1 MRRTSL
7 YSRSVRAPGT
17 LASPQAPGGSPGAPA
32 ADAPPAADGGAP
44 APGTG
49 KGTGTGTSTG
59 LGGWVGRQAV
69 KPAVL
74 WSAIALLG
82 LTCLATVWL
91 QTSAARQQLT
101 QQDIDAAVLH
111 SLQNQPQPS
120 ATAKAYDIISPSV
133 VRVIGLMDEKDDYKP
148 EREAPKDPPATQ
160 PGTTPGTPSDPSS
173 GGAPEQSPAGEPNPS
188 QALVGPPAP
197 PQAHARGQGTG
208 VVIVDTGVI
217 LTNFHVVHG
226 AKRIKVEFHN
236 GLVSDA
242 DLVGLH
248 PEHDLAVLKA
258 HKIPDDLP
266 AATLR
271 STGGLR
277 PGDNVAAVG
286 FPFGIG
292 PSVSSGVVSGLRRE
306 FRTADGERM
315 LTNLIQFDAAAN
327 PGNSG
332 GPLITMEGDVVGI
345 VTAILNPTEQRTFIG
360 IGFAVPIE
368 NAAALAG
375 MPPF

>member
-17 LASPQAPGGSPGAPA
+17 AAAPEAPGSSPAAPA
-32 ADAPPAADGGAP
+32 AAAAPAPEGAAPAPPANPGAGP
-44 APGTG
+44 RMGT
-49 KGTGTGTSTG
+49 
-59 LGGWVGRQAV
+59 WVERQAV
-69 KPAVL
+69 KPLVL

-82 LTCLATVWL
+82 LACLSTAGLHLT
-91 QTSAARQQLT
+91 TARQQLT
-101 QQDIDAAVLH
+101 QQDIDSAVQH
-111 SLQNQPQPS
+111 SLQNQPLPS
-120 ATAKAYDIISPSV
+120 ATAKAYDIIAPSV

-148 EREAPKDPPATQ
+148 EREAPRDPSAAQ
-160 PGTTPGTPSDPSS
+160 PGAAPGSDSAS
-173 GGAPEQSPAGEPNPS
+173 GGAPEHGPGGEPSPPP
-188 QALVGPPAP
+188 ALVGPLPL
-197 PQAHARGQGTG
+197 PQPQSQPRGQGTG

-242 DLVGLH
+242 ELVGLH

-258 HKIPDDLP
+258 QKIPDDLP

-306 FRTADGERM
+306 FRTADGERV

>member
-1 MRRTSL
+1 MDDSE
-7 YSRSVRAPGT
+7 
-17 LASPQAPGGSPGAPA
+17 PA
-32 ADAPPAADGGAP
+32 APRNGP
-44 APGTG
+44 
-49 KGTGTGTSTG
+49 G
-59 LGGWVGRQAV
+59 LGTWVGRQAV

-82 LTCLATVWL
+82 MTCLATVWL
-91 QTSAARQQLT
+91 HVTTLRPHLT
-101 QQDIDAAVLH
+101 QQDIDSAVQQ
-111 SLQNQPQPS
+111 SLQNQPLPS
-120 ATAKAYDIISPSV
+120 ATAKAYEIIAPSV

-148 EREAPKDPPATQ
+148 EREVPKDPPAAP
-160 PGTTPGTPSDPSS
+160 PGTASDPSS
-173 GGAPEQSPAGEPNPS
+173 GSVPEQATGGE
-188 QALVGPPAP
+188 PAP
-197 PQAHARGQGTG
+197 PAAAMGPQPLPQPHARGQGTG

-226 AKRIKVEFHN
+226 AKRIKVEFHT
-236 GLVSDA
+236 GLVADA
-242 DLVGLH
+242 ELVGLH

-258 HKIPDDLP
+258 NKIPDDLP

-292 PSVSSGVVSGLRRE
+292 PSVSSGVISGLRRE
-306 FRTADGERM
+306 FRTGDGERT

-375 MPPF
+375 LPPF

>member
-1 MRRTSL
+1 MRRTSW
-7 YSRSVRAPGT
+7 YSRSVRAAGAAVP
-17 LASPQAPGGSPGAPA
+17 PEAPGRSPA
-32 ADAPPAADGGAP
+32 AP
-44 APGTG
+44 APAELAVDDSEPAPRTG
-49 KGTGTGTSTG
+49 PG
-59 LGGWVGRQAV
+59 LGTWVGRQAV

-91 QTSAARQQLT
+91 HVNTAQPRLT
-101 QQDIDAAVLH
+101 QQDIDSAVLR
-111 SLQNQPQPS
+111 SLQNQPLPS
-120 ATAKAYDIISPSV
+120 ATAKAYDIIAPSV

-148 EREAPKDPPATQ
+148 EREAPKDPPAAQ
-160 PGTTPGTPSDPSS
+160 PGTAPGTPTDPSS
-173 GGAPEQSPAGEPNPS
+173 GSALEQAPAGEPNPT
-188 QALVGPPAP
+188 QALMGPPAPP

-242 DLVGLH
+242 ELVGLH

-258 HKIPDDLP
+258 QKIPDDLP

-292 PSVSSGVVSGLRRE
+292 PSVSSGVISGLRRE
-306 FRTADGERM
+306 FRTADGERV

-368 NAAALAG
+368 TAAALAG

>member
-17 LASPQAPGGSPGAPA
+17 AVSPEAPGGSPA
-32 ADAPPAADGGAP
+32 AP
-44 APGTG
+44 APTEPAVAEGEPAPRTG
-49 KGTGTGTSTG
+49 PG

-91 QTSAARQQLT
+91 HVNTLRPQLT
-101 QQDIDAAVLH
+101 QQDIDSAVLH
-111 SLQNQPQPS
+111 SLQNQPLPS
-120 ATAKAYDIISPSV
+120 ATAKAYEIIAPSV

-148 EREAPKDPPATQ
+148 EREAPKDPQAAQ
-160 PGTTPGTPSDPSS
+160 PGTAPGTGADPSS
-173 GGAPEQSPAGEPNPS
+173 GNLPEQSASGEPTSP
-188 QALVGPPAP
+188 AAVMGPQPL
-197 PQAHARGQGTG
+197 PQPHARGQGTG

-236 GLVSDA
+236 GLVADA
-242 DLVGLH
+242 ELVGLH

-258 HKIPDDLP
+258 SKIPDDLP

-292 PSVSSGVVSGLRRE
+292 PSVSSGVISGLRRE
-306 FRTADGERM
+306 FRTGDGERT

>member
-7 YSRSVRAPGT
+7 YSRSVRAPG
-17 LASPQAPGGSPGAPA
+17 AAAAPDAPGSSPTTPA
-32 ADAPPAADGGAP
+32 DTAPPATDGSAP
-44 APGTG
+44 APR
-49 KGTGTGTSTG
+49 TG
-59 LGGWVGRQAV
+59 LASGPGFGHWVGRQAV
-69 KPAVL
+69 KPSVL
-74 WSAIALLG
+74 WSAIALMG

-91 QTSAARQQLT
+91 QATTVRQQLT
-101 QQDIDAAVLH
+101 QQDIDSAVQH
-111 SLQNQPQPS
+111 SLQNQPLPS
-120 ATAKAYDIISPSV
+120 ATAKAYEIIAPSV

-148 EREAPKDPPATQ
+148 EREAPRDPSAAQ
-160 PGTTPGTPSDPSS
+160 PGTGTDPSS
-173 GGAPEQSPAGEPNPS
+173 GSAPEQTPGGEPAPPA
-188 QALVGPPAP
+188 ALVGPLPP
-197 PQAHARGQGTG
+197 PQSHARGQGTG

-292 PSVSSGVVSGLRRE
+292 PSVSSGVISGLRRE